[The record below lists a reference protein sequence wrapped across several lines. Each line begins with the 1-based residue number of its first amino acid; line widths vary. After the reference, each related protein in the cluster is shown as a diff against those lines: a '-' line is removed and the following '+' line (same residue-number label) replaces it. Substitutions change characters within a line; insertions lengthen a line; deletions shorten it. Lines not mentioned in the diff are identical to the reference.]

1 MSSNIVRMI
10 NAAGTA
16 VSNTTTETSMATWTV
31 AANELQPNKLYRISG
46 SIRSTAT
53 NSTDTL
59 VVTIRWGSS
68 ATMSSNTSVFAT
80 AAVDQVNDDVACFA
94 IDLAVQSTTR
104 AVVSGFISDSD
115 AEGSKLLGSV
125 YQILTVAKDT
135 AYRLDITAT
144 WSVANA
150 GNSCQA
156 ESFQVVELT

>member
-10 NAAGTA
+10 TAAGTA
-16 VSNTTTETSMATWTV
+16 VSNTTTETSMATWSI
-31 AANELQPNKLYRISG
+31 AANELQPNKVYRISG
-46 SIRSTAT
+46 AVRSTAT

-59 VVTIRWGSS
+59 AVTIRFGTS
-68 ATMSSNTSVFAT
+68 ATMASNTSVFAT
-80 AAVDQVNDDVACFA
+80 AAVDQVNDDVAIFA
-94 IDLAVQSTTR
+94 FDLHVHSNTR
-104 AVVSGFISDSD
+104 AVVSGFISDAD

-125 YQILTVAKDT
+125 YQVLTIAKDT

-156 ESFQVVELT
+156 EAFSVLELV